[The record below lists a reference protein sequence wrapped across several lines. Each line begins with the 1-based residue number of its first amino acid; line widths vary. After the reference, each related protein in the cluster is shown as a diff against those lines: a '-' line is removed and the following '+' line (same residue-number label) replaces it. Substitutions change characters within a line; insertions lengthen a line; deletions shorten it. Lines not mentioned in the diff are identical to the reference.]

1 MNNGQ
6 SNGIMVGTVCDLDDP
21 EKLGRVRVAL
31 AHLGKK
37 DNQSDWARVASPMAG
52 ADRGFHFL
60 PEKGDE
66 VLLVSEHGDPRRLY
80 VVGALW
86 SRPDK
91 PPRNDGNTTDNNW
104 RFIRSRSGHVI
115 KLDDTRG
122 GEKIEVIDKDENA
135 RVVIDAA
142 NKKIQVQCDQGD
154 IEVTTGSG
162 AVKVQATTI
171 EISATGEL
179 TIKAGTTL
187 TIQGAQVAIN

>member
-31 AHLGKK
+31 AHLGKT

-52 ADRGFHFL
+52 ADRGFYFL

-66 VLLVSEHGDPRRLY
+66 VLVVSEHGDPRRLY

-91 PPRNDGNTTDNNW
+91 PPKNDGNTTDNNW

-122 GEKIEVIDKDENA
+122 AEKVEVIDKDENA
-135 RVVIDAA
+135 RVVIDSVA
-142 NKKIQVQCDQGD
+142 KKIQVKCDQGD
-154 IEVTTGSG
+154 VEVTTGRG
-162 AVKVQATTI
+162 AVKVQGTTV
-171 EISATGEL
+171 EIKATGDV
-179 TIKAGTTL
+179 TIQAGTTL
-187 TIQGAQVAIN
+187 TIKGTRVAIN